1 MIPSQ
6 ANSVGSTPQFEEMVH
21 PFITT
26 ALGSE
31 VQYDSSVASS
41 PIATPG
47 NEYKYTSSRSAPL
60 STAVLKDMSL
70 LTDEV
75 LHTSRLNDIRN
86 KKGFIIDMDGV
97 IYHVSKPRESLVGL
111 YGLVVDM
118 HTL

>member
-47 NEYKYTSSRSAPL
+47 NEYKYTTSRNAPL
-60 STAVLKDMSL
+60 STAVLKDMAL
-70 LTDEV
+70 LTDDV

-86 KKGFIIDMDGV
+86 KKGYIIDMDGV
-97 IYHVSKPRESLVGL
+97 IYHVSSQPKGRVLGNSKVLW
-111 YGLVVDM
+111 
-118 HTL
+118 TL